1 MDSHE
6 KFKKTTKKGK
16 NISTKNIMV
25 GKVTSA
31 IYSPRLK
38 KNIALAMVEIDHS
51 DLGTPLKID
60 SPFGELHAT
69 VVKKPFFDP
78 NKEITMSAE

>member
-1 MDSHE
+1 
-6 KFKKTTKKGK
+6 
-16 NISTKNIMV
+16 MV

-38 KNIALAMVEIDHS
+38 KNIALAMVEINHS
-51 DLGTPLKID
+51 NLGTPLKID
-60 SPFGELHAT
+60 SPFGERNAT